1 MTKEELRA
9 KYPDEIAQVE
19 ADARASV
26 DHTEAVNTA
35 IQAERARMQE
45 IDEISGLLDATD
57 VQQAKYGDKP
67 CSAADLLMAAAKNAA
82 KQGKKFLTDLKDDSE
97 ESGAEGVPA
106 APAPAVET
114 PEGED
119 GEKNDTPEARMTNAR
134 SMVADLLGRR
144 RRAKNMINLSEKLG
158 EMTFDGLIT
167 DIKPAPEVRGGVIRK
182 LSAAATLKRGTIL
195 AKSSGTAGD
204 GKLVVLGSTAKE
216 NETLTP
222 DCILCDDIDVG
233 TAADEK
239 VAVYTAGCFD
249 IGKVTVS
256 ASYTITEGDKDN
268 LRMRGIVFKAA
279 AAAN

>member
-1 MTKEELRA
+1 
-9 KYPDEIAQVE
+9 
-19 ADARASV
+19 
-26 DHTEAVNTA
+26 
-35 IQAERARMQE
+35 
-45 IDEISGLLDATD
+45 
-57 VQQAKYGDKP
+57 
-67 CSAADLLMAAAKNAA
+67 
-82 KQGKKFLTDLKDDSE
+82 
-97 ESGAEGVPA
+97 
-106 APAPAVET
+106 
-114 PEGED
+114 
-119 GEKNDTPEARMTNAR
+119 
-134 SMVADLLGRR
+134 
-144 RRAKNMINLSEKLG
+144 MINLSEKLG

-195 AKSSGTAGD
+195 AKSSGD
-204 GKLVVLGSTAKE
+204 GKLVVLGTAAVN

-222 DCILCDDIDVG
+222 DCILCDDIEVG

>member
-1 MTKEELRA
+1 
-9 KYPDEIAQVE
+9 
-19 ADARASV
+19 
-26 DHTEAVNTA
+26 
-35 IQAERARMQE
+35 
-45 IDEISGLLDATD
+45 
-57 VQQAKYGDKP
+57 
-67 CSAADLLMAAAKNAA
+67 
-82 KQGKKFLTDLKDDSE
+82 
-97 ESGAEGVPA
+97 
-106 APAPAVET
+106 
-114 PEGED
+114 
-119 GEKNDTPEARMTNAR
+119 
-134 SMVADLLGRR
+134 
-144 RRAKNMINLSEKLG
+144 MINLSEKLG

-204 GKLVVLGSTAKE
+204 GKLVVLGSTDKEE

-256 ASYTITEGDKDN
+256 ASYTITESDKDN

>member
-1 MTKEELRA
+1 
-9 KYPDEIAQVE
+9 
-19 ADARASV
+19 
-26 DHTEAVNTA
+26 
-35 IQAERARMQE
+35 
-45 IDEISGLLDATD
+45 
-57 VQQAKYGDKP
+57 
-67 CSAADLLMAAAKNAA
+67 
-82 KQGKKFLTDLKDDSE
+82 
-97 ESGAEGVPA
+97 
-106 APAPAVET
+106 
-114 PEGED
+114 
-119 GEKNDTPEARMTNAR
+119 
-134 SMVADLLGRR
+134 
-144 RRAKNMINLSEKLG
+144 MINLSEKLG

-195 AKSSGTAGD
+195 AKSSGD
-204 GKLVVLGSTAKE
+204 GKLVVLGTAAVS

-222 DCILCDDIDVG
+222 DCILCDDIEVG

-256 ASYTITEGDKDN
+256 ASYTITESDKDN